1 LPVEVKVGEKTFSMT
16 QVFLLRKKHADKNNN
31 RLLFPDREVHSWM
44 TSLPEGQEEVV
55 LDLYKEHATSEQYH
69 SELKSDLDLERLPS
83 GKFATNHLIFGLA
96 AVVYNILKFLGSLA
110 EDDTVQMKR
119 HPAKRRRVRT
129 IIQEVIQVPIMLCH
143 HARQIAIK
151 FSSHCKKMAFILN
164 IERGLAGLGSS

>member
-1 LPVEVKVGEKTFSMT
+1 
-16 QVFLLRKKHADKNNN
+16 
-31 RLLFPDREVHSWM
+31 M
-44 TSLPEGQEEVV
+44 TSLPEGQEDVV
-55 LDLYKEHATSEQYH
+55 VDLYKEHATSEQYH

-110 EDDTVQMKR
+110 EDDTMQMKR

-129 IIQEVIQVPIMLCH
+129 IIQEVIQVPILLCH

-151 FSSHCKKMAFILN
+151 FSLHCKKMAFILN
-164 IERGLAGLGSS
+164 IERGVPSRSRSARPSRCCATLHRKSSSSVFSRELTSKR